1 MAVVLRQFLAMAG
14 PSERTDLANR
24 KDQYGWAP
32 LHRLCSGGKDHTQ
45 AARGG
50 MVAQLC
56 QAKADVEVIK
66 KKGATPLMVAAATS
80 QFEQVVALME
90 NGADPNNCDAEGATV
105 LDMAWNNRAM
115 QKTLTDTAARI
126 GAGVSGS
133 GRQRAYTCI
142 YTDACG
148 EKPALWWARL
158 YGEMHALM

>member
-1 MAVVLRQFLAMAG
+1 MALVLRQLLAMAG
-14 PSERTDLANR
+14 PSLATELANR

-32 LHRLCSGGKDHTQ
+32 LHRLCSGGKEDTQ

-56 QAKADVEVIK
+56 QAMADVEVTK
-66 KKGATPLMVAAATS
+66 NKGVTPLMVVAATS
-80 QFEQVVALME
+80 QFAQAIVLME
-90 NGADPNNCDAEGATV
+90 SGADPNNKDTEGATC

-115 QKTLTDTAARI
+115 QKLLTDTAARI
-126 GAGVSGS
+126 GDGVSGS

-148 EKPALWWARL
+148 EKPALWWTRL
-158 YGEMHALM
+158 YG

>member
-1 MAVVLRQFLAMAG
+1 M
-14 PSERTDLANR
+14 NR
-24 KDQYGWAP
+24 RNRWGWAP
-32 LHRLCSGGKDHTQ
+32 LQILFSGGREHSS
-45 AARGG
+45 AARAG

-56 QAKADVEVIK
+56 QAKADVEVALTR
-66 KKGATPLMVAAATS
+66 GTTPLMVAAATS
-80 QFEQVVALME
+80 QFAQAAVLME
-90 NGADPNNCDAEGATV
+90 NLADPNNCDTEGATC

-148 EKPALWWARL
+148 EKPALWWTTL
-158 YGEMHALM
+158 YG

>member
-1 MAVVLRQFLAMAG
+1 
-14 PSERTDLANR
+14 
-24 KDQYGWAP
+24 
-32 LHRLCSGGKDHTQ
+32 
-45 AARGG
+45 
-50 MVAQLC
+50 
-56 QAKADVEVIK
+56 
-66 KKGATPLMVAAATS
+66 MVAAATS
-80 QFEQVVALME
+80 QFDQVVALME

-148 EKPALWWARL
+148 EKPALWWTWL
-158 YGEMHALM
+158 YG

>member
-1 MAVVLRQFLAMAG
+1 
-14 PSERTDLANR
+14 
-24 KDQYGWAP
+24 
-32 LHRLCSGGKDHTQ
+32 
-45 AARGG
+45 

-80 QFEQVVALME
+80 QFAQVEALME
-90 NGADPNNCDAEGATV
+90 NGADPNNCDTEGATV

-148 EKPALWWARL
+148 EKPALWWTWL
-158 YGEMHALM
+158 YG